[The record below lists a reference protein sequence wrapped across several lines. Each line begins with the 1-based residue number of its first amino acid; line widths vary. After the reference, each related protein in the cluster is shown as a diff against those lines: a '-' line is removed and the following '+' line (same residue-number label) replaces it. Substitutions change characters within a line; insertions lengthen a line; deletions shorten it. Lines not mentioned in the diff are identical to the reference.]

1 MSLAHELRAVVDD
14 EKIHMASQ
22 KILYLA
28 ACVVVSSHLL
38 RCLQDWLMSSGVA
51 LLFGCE
57 VERIG
62 QKFSWC

>member
-1 MSLAHELRAVVDD
+1 MVDD
-14 EKIHMASQ
+14 EKLYMASQ

-28 ACVVVSSHLL
+28 TCIVVSSHVS
-38 RCLQDWLMSSGVA
+38 RCLQDRLMSSGVA

-62 QKFSWC
+62 QKPDWC